1 MLNTIK
7 HIYSTFLTKYKSESS
22 QYNKTQIENVLTNRS
37 CKISTFTKE
46 STLLTS
52 YNEYL
57 KSYYT
62 FPSINEHLHKYITY
76 YKNYLQFFCKPTFR
90 HSKLNNIIQRHGE
103 KKAETYYNRKYKH
116 KKHIKINN
124 DKVFTDT
131 IKRNI
136 NKKSKCYN
144 NHNHNHFN
152 INNAIS
158 KETIKLNDDNDF
170 NTLINHSII
179 KDNSILSILNAFN
192 NNNNSNSNNK
202 SKSNTKSNTFV
213 IRNCNTNLL
222 SNTTSTSSS
231 NAFGV
236 HSKRFN
242 SNNHAQQS
250 KSNLKLMSQLCL
262 MKSQYRNSN
271 SNTHM
276 KFPPLH
282 IRVQTDSNMIRMNN
296 NTKHVKVNTFNEVN
310 RITSMNMLN
319 SYKQNGKRLLL
330 LTSSR
335 NNTIQQ
341 RKQNVT
347 SFNRFDIQQSLL
359 NKNKKCLLK
368 VDGRSRNSE
377 YGNMFRTINGSELKV
392 LKGVGCDK
400 KGLYKGRNVKEGKY
414 SLNRNIIKRNDGV
427 GWL

>member
-7 HIYSTFLTKYKSESS
+7 HIYSTFLTKYKSEPPH
-22 QYNKTQIENVLTNRS
+22 YNKTQIENVLTNRS

-116 KKHIKINN
+116 KKHMKINN

-136 NKKSKCYN
+136 NKRSKCYN
-144 NHNHNHFN
+144 NH

-170 NTLINHSII
+170 NTIINHSII

-192 NNNNSNSNNK
+192 INNKNNSNSNSNT
-202 SKSNTKSNTFV
+202 NTKSNTFV
-213 IRNCNTNLL
+213 IRSCNTNLL

-231 NAFGV
+231 SNAFGA

-242 SNNHAQQS
+242 SNNHVQQR

-296 NTKHVKVNTFNEVN
+296 NNNNTKHVKVNTFNEIN
-310 RITSMNMLN
+310 GMNVLH

-330 LTSSR
+330 LTSSSR

-368 VDGRSRNSE
+368 VDGRNRNSE

-400 KGLYKGRNVKEGKY
+400 KGVYKGRNVKEGKY
-414 SLNRNIIKRNDGV
+414 SLNRNRIKRNDGV